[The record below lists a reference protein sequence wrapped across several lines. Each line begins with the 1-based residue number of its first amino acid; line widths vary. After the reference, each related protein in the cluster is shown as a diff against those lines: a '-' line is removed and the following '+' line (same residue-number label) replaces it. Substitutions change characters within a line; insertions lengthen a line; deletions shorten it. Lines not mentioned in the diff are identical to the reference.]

1 MLDNGVAV
9 LLECDKSPKIN
20 KSSKMNRRYKD
31 YFTTPEVAELTHVS
45 SQTVKRWLEKKLLKG
60 HRVGLSGH
68 WRILLP
74 DLAVFMNSHG
84 IAFPSGTEVG
94 FDLERICE
102 DHERLPRC
110 HEFFARNREHV
121 IPNHRGEK
129 NPCEG
134 CLVFRV
140 GALACYALREEVDH
154 RKLYCVKPCEECEYY
169 GFIGERVRRASDR
182 QRGNP

>member
-1 MLDNGVAV
+1 MVDNRLAV
-9 LLECDKSPKIN
+9 VLGCDKKNKMN
-20 KSSKMNRRYKD
+20 KSSKMNRKHKD
-31 YFTTPEVAELTHVS
+31 YFTPPEVAELTHVS

-60 HRVGLSGH
+60 YRVGPSGH

-74 DLAVFMNSHG
+74 DLVVFMQSHG
-84 IAFPSGTEVG
+84 IPIPLESEIG
-94 FDLERICE
+94 FDLEQIYE
-102 DHERLPRC
+102 EHERLIRC
-110 HEFFARNREHV
+110 YEFFGRNRRHV
-121 IPNHRGEK
+121 VPSQRRKE

-169 GFIGERVRRASDR
+169 RFVTEGMKRTPNGASDL
-182 QRGNP
+182 